1 LTKILHSN
9 EALALREI
17 TKKFRSESGLEVVAL
32 DRVSLVL
39 KEGEFLSVV
48 GPSGCGKSTLINIIA
63 GLTDGYEGERL
74 INGEKVSGTH
84 YDIGMVFQEESN
96 FPWRTTLQNVA
107 FGLEVAGTPR
117 KEREEIARHL
127 IHMIGLDGFEDV
139 YPAELS
145 GGMRQRVALARTL
158 AVKPKILLLD
168 EPFGALDEQ
177 TRILLGDQ
185 LLRIWE
191 ELKQTTLLVTHSIT
205 EAVQLS
211 TRVAL
216 MTYRPG
222 RIRAVIDVDLPRPRS
237 SDVVASEEFG
247 RLTGRIWKEL
257 RTEASRGL
265 THDEE
270 ELRRR
275 THVSH

>member
-1 LTKILHSN
+1 MDS
-9 EALALREI
+9 ALVLRDI
-17 TKKFRSESGLEVVAL
+17 SKTFRSESGTEVPAI
-32 DRVSLVL
+32 DGVSLVL
-39 KEGEFLSVV
+39 NQGEFMSIV

-63 GLTDGYEGERL
+63 GLTGDYEGELL
-74 INGEKVSGTH
+74 INGEKVNGTH
-84 YDIGMVFQEESN
+84 RDVGMVFQEEST
-96 FPWRTTLQNVA
+96 FPWRTTLDNVA
-107 FGLEVAGTPR
+107 FGLEVRGIPS
-117 KEREEIARHL
+117 KERYDIARHL
-127 IHMIGLDGFEDV
+127 IHMIGLDGFENA

-177 TRILLGDQ
+177 TRILLGSQ

-211 TRVAL
+211 GRVAL

-222 RIRAVIDVDLPRPRS
+222 RIRTIVDISLPRPRS
-237 SDVVASEEFG
+237 ADVVASEAFG
-247 RLTGRIWKEL
+247 RLTGMVWKEL
-257 RTEASRGL
+257 QAEASRGL

-270 ELRRR
+270 ELKKRAR
-275 THVSH
+275 SF